1 MGNGANVVSEN
12 FVIAEPAPST
22 EPDIITKK
30 LTHGCNLFI
39 QNPAARNAFV
49 DFLKSGEWIDSLCAD
64 KGARSTP
71 LQELFMDFS
80 SSAPKKEPEP
90 EPESTEP
97 QTNYYDYVLPAGKS
111 YDFINSRFAEPE
123 EPVIPERT
131 LESVIETCFTISQMK
146 TILLA
151 SVFPIF
157 IESDIYVQLIKETT
171 EEVQSSSNKN
181 AIAQAE
187 AGRDERLDELF
198 QPRPRRLRDI
208 VSQALSTVDESEVVL
223 MLRSGDWLQN
233 LIATVEDLPLCVSLA
248 TARPERRGFPLVY
261 VNKAFE
267 STTGYDR
274 KDIIGR
280 NCAFLQS
287 EHSEQDQIAK
297 LQDALRTAQ
306 PVKVALTNRRKD
318 GVDFFNL
325 LAMKPVFDNEGVYSY
340 VIGVQYDITNRA
352 ATQKE
357 IMLVNDLL
365 SILPNILH

>member
-1 MGNGANVVSEN
+1 MGNGANVVAEN
-12 FVIAEPAPST
+12 FVIAEPTAST

-39 QNPAARNAFV
+39 QNQAARKAFV
-49 DFLKSGEWIDSLCAD
+49 EFLKSGEWIDALCAD
-64 KGARSTP
+64 KGVRSNP

-80 SSAPKKEPEP
+80 SSAPAKEPL
-90 EPESTEP
+90 PESTEP
-97 QTNYYDYVLPAGKS
+97 QSNYHDYILPAGKS
-111 YDFINSRFAEPE
+111 YEFINSRFAADPEPD
-123 EPVIPERT
+123 VPERT

-157 IESDIYVQLIKETT
+157 IESPVYAQLIKENT
-171 EEVQSSSNKN
+171 EEALSESNKVLL
-181 AIAQAE
+181 AQAE
-187 AGRDERLDELF
+187 EGRDERLDDLF
-198 QPRPRRLRDI
+198 QPRQRRLRDI
-208 VSQALSTVDESEVVL
+208 VSQALVTVDEAEVVL

-267 STTGYDR
+267 NTTGYDR
-274 KDIIGR
+274 KDIVGR

-287 EHSEQDQIAK
+287 EESEQDQIAK
-297 LQDALRTAQ
+297 LQNALRTAQ
-306 PVKVALTNRRKD
+306 PVKVAITNKRKD
-318 GVDFFNL
+318 GVNFLNL
-325 LAMKPVFDNEGVYSY
+325 LAMKPVFDSEGIYSY
-340 VIGVQYDITNRA
+340 VIGVQYDITNRT

-357 IMLVNDLL
+357 LMLVNDLL